1 MFKKDV
7 LIYFI
12 VALIFSII
20 YIFTLLPVKY
30 IQDNLYEFLSLIIGL
45 NIPAFI
51 MAIMNLIIEKQK
63 SENNIKKLKI
73 VNRVL
78 NILLIIYLILYVIYI
93 IFLIEFAAILKY
105 G

>member
-45 NIPAFI
+45 NVPTFI

-63 SENNIKKLKI
+63 SENNIKKLKK
-73 VNRVL
+73 VKRVL
-78 NILLIIYLILYVIYI
+78 NILSIIYLISYGIYI

>member
-1 MFKKDV
+1 MFKKNV

-20 YIFTLLPVKY
+20 YILALLPVKD

-78 NILLIIYLILYVIYI
+78 NILLIMV
-93 IFLIEFAAILKY
+93 
-105 G
+105 